1 MKLLGV
7 DYGRR
12 RIGIAVTDEQ
22 GEYIKGLPTLD
33 RKKTT
38 DFLRSLEA
46 IISHQ
51 QPRRIVMGL
60 PLDIDGHETV
70 MSLEVRAFA
79 EKLQAISSVPVS
91 FVDESLTSVRAAEI
105 MRFKKKKDR
114 RDKQAVDRIAACLI
128 LEAFRKECACE

>member
-12 RIGIAVTDEQ
+12 RIGLAVTDER

-33 RKKTT
+33 RTKII
-38 DFLRSLEA
+38 DPIRALEA
-46 IISHQ
+46 IIARE
-51 QPRRIVMGL
+51 QPQRLIIGL
-60 PLDIDGHETV
+60 PLDIDGRDTV
-70 MSLEVRAFA
+70 MSLEVRAFT
-79 EKLQAISSVPVS
+79 EKLRTVSSASVS

-128 LEAFRKECACE
+128 LEAFQKENACE

>member
-12 RIGIAVTDEQ
+12 RIGIAVTDER

-33 RKKTT
+33 RNKIA
-38 DFLRSLEA
+38 DPLHALEA
-46 IISHQ
+46 IIARQ
-51 QPRRIVMGL
+51 QPDRIVIGL
-60 PLDIDGHETV
+60 PLDIDGHDTV

-79 EKLQAISSVPVS
+79 EKLQTVSSIPFF

-128 LEAFRKECACE
+128 LEAFQREFACE

>member
-22 GEYIKGLPTLD
+22 GEYITGLPTLD

-105 MRFKKKKDR
+105 MRFKKQKDR

-128 LEAFRKECACE
+128 LEAFRKEFACE

>member
-46 IISHQ
+46 IISRQ
-51 QPRRIVMGL
+51 QPRRIVIGL

-91 FVDESLTSVRAAEI
+91 FVDESLTSVRAAGI

-114 RDKQAVDRIAACLI
+114 RDKLAVDRIAACLI
-128 LEAFRKECACE
+128 LEAFQKEFSCE

>member
-46 IISHQ
+46 IISRQ

-91 FVDESLTSVRAAEI
+91 FVDESLTSVRAAGI

-128 LEAFRKECACE
+128 LEAFQKEFSCE

>member
-1 MKLLGV
+1 MKLLGI

-12 RIGIAVTDEQ
+12 RIGFAVTDEH

-33 RKKTT
+33 RKKSS
-38 DFLRSLEA
+38 DPFLTIKDLIARYR
-46 IISHQ
+46 
-51 QPRRIVMGL
+51 PDRIVIGL
-60 PLDIDGHETV
+60 PLDIDGHDTV

-79 EKLQAISSVPVS
+79 DILRAVSSTEIS

-105 MRFKKKKDR
+105 MRFKKKKER

-128 LEAFRKECACE
+128 LEVFQRENACE

>member
-128 LEAFRKECACE
+128 LEAFRKGCACE